1 MSTQLL
7 LPTFPPTETANN
19 LLFNPSGYD
28 GGVPFSYPQGCP
40 ELDAIV
46 QGLVPDSQEVARPN
60 VLPVDSLA
68 WLQGKS
74 AIRTMHEKMC
84 KTHGDDANS
93 HSPGDL
99 LDVDTSSLD
108 GVFLIKPVRSDYG
121 PNVAMH
127 PTFDNSFY
135 QYHAPE
141 PGHLPSRIATTLSA
155 PNVSGEFDI
164 PGGNEWL
171 YKGNKRSRQRYEE
184 HARYSPYDRTQRQYA
199 ANSER
204 WSGGGM
210 QYPPLELPPSL
221 GPAYQEDTTAQ
232 HSGDQNGA
240 SPRFSE
246 FRNRDGDAG
255 VTSDFG
261 LPSPAASTGSSTM
274 SSSSLG
280 SSDDSMTRKHYTDAK
295 RSKDTNIARNRF
307 RTLFPS
313 TKLLKSEEI
322 AVSVCRYMLSTR
334 IVPGDE
340 GDVQRWSQSNQTS
353 AAGPSRSEG
362 SKMRV
367 KALPNDKS
375 ARRRESKCLSDS
387 RRQAVKHAL
396 DDELRALFGLR
407 GSLLDTMDLA
417 YDFLVYAKERGT
429 VPDMASPIWRRERES
444 MNVVAEPFFD
454 KAK

>member
-7 LPTFPPTETANN
+7 LPTFPPIETANN

-68 WLQGKS
+68 WLQRKS

-93 HSPGDL
+93 YSPGDL

-204 WSGGGM
+204 WYGGGT

-232 HSGDQNGA
+232 HSGNQNGA
-240 SPRFSE
+240 SPIEST
-246 FRNRDGDAG
+246 FRNRDSDAK
-255 VTSDFG
+255 VTFDFG
-261 LPSPAASTGSSTM
+261 LPSPADSTTSSI
-274 SSSSLG
+274 SSSSG
-280 SSDDSMTRKHYTDAK
+280 SSIESRKSRKHFTDGVRSRAMTKAK
-295 RSKDTNIARNRF
+295 NRF
-307 RTLFPS
+307 KILFPS
-313 TKLLKSEEI
+313 RTLAKSEELAI
-322 AVSVCRYMLSTR
+322 RVCRHMLSTGE
-334 IVPGDE
+334 VPRSE
-340 GDVQRWSQSNQTS
+340 MELQPWSNRS
-353 AAGPSRSEG
+353 AAATSPSCSEG
-362 SKMRV
+362 NEVRANAPPEV
-367 KALPNDKS
+367 KL
-375 ARRRESKCLSDS
+375 ARRRVLKQRSDTL
-387 RRQAVKHAL
+387 RNTTVRAL
-396 DDELRALFGLR
+396 DDELRGLFGAS
-407 GSLLDTMDLA
+407 GVLLDVMDIA
-417 YDFLVYAKERGT
+417 YDFLVYAKERGV
-429 VPDMASPIWRRERES
+429 VPDMTSPAWRQECAL
-444 MNVVAEPFFD
+444 MNVAAGPFFE
-454 KAK
+454 KTK